1 MKQPKIIIRRIYEPV
16 LPDDGMRVLVDR
28 LWPRG
33 ITRESAKID
42 FWMREIGPSNALR
55 QWFGHDQQ
63 RWEDFRTRYRAELE
77 ANREPFERLKTLCDT
92 GPVTLLFAARDIEHN
107 NAVVLAELLTEK

>member
-1 MKQPKIIIRRIYEPV
+1 MNQSKITIRRVYEPV
-16 LPDDGMRVLVDR
+16 LPGDGTRVLVDR

-33 ITRESAKID
+33 ITRENAKID

-63 RWEDFRTRYRAELE
+63 RWGEFRTRYGAELE
-77 ANREPFERLKTLCDT
+77 INREPFERLKALCDA
-92 GPVTLLFAARDIEHN
+92 GQVTLLFAARDIEHN
-107 NAVVLAELLTEK
+107 NAVVLADLLAGK